1 MKFTTKIKAGALQF
15 VLFIG
20 AVVAVLLMAFMLL
33 SHTHSLFDKK
43 TDVVISIIKGVDFG
57 INSSLNKPIALGD
70 QIAIKDEN
78 DLSIDIQ
85 VKRDY
90 WGIFE
95 KRTVMASHGKTNL
108 IKTALVGGKDI
119 DGMPALYVS
128 DKQRPVIIAGN
139 SSITGTAFLPKQG
152 IKMGNIHGNSYHRNQ
167 LVYGKKLQS
176 KATLPQL
183 CSDLQMQLNQL
194 AKVGYVPQGEMVSMT
209 RNRALKNS
217 FHSPTKI
224 IRDRVVHLKDMQLT
238 GNIIV
243 SASDKIIV
251 EASAQLNDVVLL
263 APKIIIK
270 DWVNGYFQAIASE
283 SITVGKKCL
292 LPYPTALVVNKK
304 GTPRL
309 SKNTNSQH
317 QFTNRPSI
325 YIDSYTEIGG
335 VVMALENSEER
346 QFVPQIKIDDN
357 AKVVGE
363 VYCTKNL
370 ELKGRVNGS
379 VTTAAFVALENG
391 SVYQNHLYNGMIN
404 STHLPRAYVGL
415 LSQKG
420 EQSKKIMKWLY

>member
-20 AVVAVLLMAFMLL
+20 VVVAVLLMAFMLL

-43 TDVVISIIKGVDFG
+43 TDVVISLIKGADFG
-57 INSSLNKPIALGD
+57 INSSLNKSIGLGD

-85 VKRDY
+85 VNRDF

-95 KRTVMASHGKTNL
+95 IRSVSSAHKNTSMV
-108 IKTALVGGKDI
+108 KTALVGGKDV

-183 CSDLQMQLNQL
+183 GSDLQMRLDQL
-194 AKVGYVPQGEMVSMT
+194 ARRGYTPKGEMVAMT
-209 RNRALKNS
+209 RNMALKNS
-217 FHSPTKI
+217 FQAPTKI
-224 IRDRVVHLKDMQLT
+224 IRDRVVHLKDIQLI
-238 GNIIV
+238 GNIII
-243 SASDKIIV
+243 SASDEIIV

-292 LPYPTALVVNKK
+292 LSYPTALVVNKK
-304 GTPRL
+304 GTSGP
-309 SKNTNSQH
+309 SKDANSQ
-317 QFTNRPSI
+317 QFTNNPGI

-335 VVMALENSEER
+335 VVMVLEDNEER
-346 QFVPQIKIDDN
+346 QFIPQIKIDDN
-357 AKVVGE
+357 AKIVGE

-379 VTTAAFVALENG
+379 VTTDAFVALENG

>member
-1 MKFTTKIKAGALQF
+1 MKFTSKIKAGALQF

-33 SHTHSLFDKK
+33 SHTHALFDKK
-43 TDVVISIIKGVDFG
+43 TDVVISVIKGVDFG
-57 INSSLNKPIALGD
+57 INSSLNKPIVLGE
-70 QIAIKDEN
+70 QVAIKDEN
-78 DLSIDIQ
+78 DLALEIN
-85 VKRDY
+85 VRREF

-95 KRTVMASHGKTNL
+95 IRSARSAHKNTSM
-108 IKTALVGGKDI
+108 IKTALVGGKDV
-119 DGMPALYVS
+119 DGMPALYVR
-128 DKQRPVIIAGN
+128 DKQRRVIIAGN
-139 SSITGTAFLPKQG
+139 SSITGTTFLPKQG

-183 CSDLQMQLNQL
+183 GRDLQMQLNQL
-194 AKVGYVPQGEMVSMT
+194 ARVDYVPQGEMVSMT
-209 RNRALKNS
+209 RNIVLKNS
-217 FHSPTKI
+217 FQAPTKI
-224 IRDRVVHLKDMQLT
+224 IRDRVVHLKDMQLI
-238 GNIIV
+238 GNIII

-270 DWVNGYFQAIASE
+270 DWVKGYFQAIASE

-292 LPYPTALVVNKK
+292 LSYPTALVMNKK
-304 GTPRL
+304 GPPGP
-309 SKNTNSQH
+309 SKNTNAQH
-317 QFTNRPSI
+317 QFTNKPSI
-325 YIDSYTEIGG
+325 YIDSYTEIWG
-335 VVMALENSEER
+335 VVMALEDSEER
-346 QFVPQIKIDDN
+346 QFIPQIKIDDN

-379 VTTAAFVALENG
+379 VTTDAFVALENG
-391 SVYQNHLYNGMIN
+391 SVYQNHLYNGTIN

-420 EQSKKIMKWLY
+420 ERSKKIMKWLY